1 MKPEKSVPLCKDCV
15 RYLQCFMSVTAF
27 KRRSIRR
34 CRSCG
39 RVGLYGLFDLEN

>member
-15 RYLQCFMSVTAF
+15 RYLRYFMTVTALE
-27 KRRSIRR
+27 RGSIWR

-39 RVGLYGLFDLEN
+39 RFGLHGLFDLEN

>member
-15 RYLQCFMSVTAF
+15 RYLRCFMTVTALE
-27 KRRSIRR
+27 RGSIRR

-39 RVGLYGLFDLEN
+39 RFGLHGLFDLED